1 MGKEDELKLGGKV
14 TRPVHKKQLLRRT
27 ALPPSLCPP
36 PLGAVTPIFLSGGP
50 HFVTRQNASELK
62 AAHSV
67 KTTFW
72 GGRWG
77 WGRIPPAPHSQGGL
91 GISTSHSFQG

>member
-67 KTTFW
+67 KTTILGREVGVGEDSSRPTLS
-72 GGRWG
+72 GGPRD
-77 WGRIPPAPHSQGGL
+77 
-91 GISTSHSFQG
+91 